1 VTSTRLWAG
10 GLLAMIGGF
19 LMIWSGYVSRG
30 LLYQAI
36 GAEIPA
42 YLTGSLASTALLT
55 ISVLEWINALGGV
68 TVIVGGLVLV
78 SGHARTGR
86 IVILLGGG
94 AGLLGL
100 LASFGYSA
108 YNLGLGQTFAYAP
121 YWVGLIFAVVG
132 RRVAKGARSQVK
144 QAVPST
150 S

>member
-1 VTSTRLWAG
+1 VTSARLWAS
-10 GLLAMIGGF
+10 GLLAMVGGF

-36 GAEIPA
+36 GAEVPA
-42 YLTGSLASTALLT
+42 VLSGVFASTALLV
-55 ISVLEWINALGGV
+55 ISILELINALGGV

-94 AGLLGL
+94 AGFLGL
-100 LASFGYSA
+100 LVTFGYSA
-108 YNLGLGQTFAYAP
+108 YKLGVSQMVTYAP
-121 YWVGLIFAVVG
+121 YWVGLVLAVVA
-132 RRVAKGARSQVK
+132 RRVAKGAHSQVK
-144 QAVPST
+144 QTAAT